1 MPVYFHRIQHFSMT
15 YVFMDDD
22 CMDAGG
28 RAMQEQLP
36 RKDIVCEYE
45 QTEQSPVVSA
55 DGNSVSFALRN
66 IDPSE
71 DKDIYSMVL
80 VKNSDDE
87 FYLKSDY
94 FDDADEP
101 YPLDVDISDD
111 DIKFILE
118 GEDEVMY
125 LYGFFA

>member
-1 MPVYFHRIQHFSMT
+1 MLVDFHRIKHFSMT

-36 RKDIVCEYE
+36 RKDIACEYE
-45 QTEQSPVVSA
+45 QTEQSPVVA
-55 DGNSVSFALRN
+55 PDGNSISFTLRN
-66 IDPSE
+66 IDPNE
-71 DKDIYSMVL
+71 DKDTYSMVL

-87 FYLKSDY
+87 FCLKSDY
-94 FDDADEP
+94 FDDAAEP
-101 YPLDVDISDD
+101 YPLDVEISDD

-118 GEDEVMY
+118 GEDEIMY
-125 LYGFFA
+125 LYGFYE